1 MKPAPSILRRVPM
14 RIGTAMVQAPVQRLL
29 DHPRLG
35 SLMGAVQLRTQ
46 NLMDYLAVTLL
57 KTW

>member
-1 MKPAPSILRRVPM
+1 
-14 RIGTAMVQAPVQRLL
+14 MVQAPVQRLL
-29 DHPRLG
+29 DHPRPG
-35 SLMGAVQLRTQ
+35 SLMSAMQLRTK

>member
-1 MKPAPSILRRVPM
+1 MKPAPSILRHVPS
-14 RIGTAMVQAPVQRLL
+14 RFGTPMVQTPVKRLL
-29 DHPRLG
+29 DHPMLG
-35 SLMGAVQLRTQ
+35 SFMGAFQLRTQ

>member
-1 MKPAPSILRRVPM
+1 
-14 RIGTAMVQAPVQRLL
+14 MVQTPVKRLL
-29 DHPRLG
+29 DHPMLG
-35 SLMGAVQLRTQ
+35 SFMGAFQLRTQ

>member
-1 MKPAPSILRRVPM
+1 MNPVPSILRRVPL
-14 RIGTAMVQAPVQRLL
+14 RIGTATVQAPVKRLL

-35 SLMGAVQLRTQ
+35 SFMGAVRLRTQ

>member
-1 MKPAPSILRRVPM
+1 MKPAPSILRRVPS
-14 RIGTAMVQAPVQRLL
+14 RIGTPMVQAPVKRLL

-35 SLMGAVQLRTQ
+35 FFMGAVQVRTQ

>member
-1 MKPAPSILRRVPM
+1 MKPAPSILRRMSLRSGTTAGQVP
-14 RIGTAMVQAPVQRLL
+14 VKRLL

-35 SLMGAVQLRTQ
+35 SFMGAVQLRTQ

>member
-1 MKPAPSILRRVPM
+1 
-14 RIGTAMVQAPVQRLL
+14 MVQAPVKRLL

-35 SLMGAVQLRTQ
+35 SFMGAVQLRTQ